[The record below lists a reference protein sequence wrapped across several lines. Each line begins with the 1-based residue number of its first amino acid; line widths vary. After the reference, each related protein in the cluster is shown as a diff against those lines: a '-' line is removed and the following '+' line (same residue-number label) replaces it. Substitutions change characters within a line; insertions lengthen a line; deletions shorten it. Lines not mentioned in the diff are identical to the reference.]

1 MEETFLNQLEKQLQI
16 AKDRLMVEFYEMII
30 LNKLLKSSLATV
42 LIFKGGTAIRLAY
55 QSPRFSED
63 LDFSLLKKI
72 KFSDFK
78 KEIEKLPKEITA
90 ISISELKEKYYTH
103 FALVK
108 VKDTLLKQ
116 AFSIKVEVSKRPV
129 IWKEKADYQ
138 FMPLVSPTGPLSLS
152 GLVVTLER
160 CYKDK
165 THAVYERTKGRDFFD
180 LWWLAQRL
188 NKKISPLRRK
198 FDKKLIINE
207 LHVFL
212 PRNYWQFL
220 HTILALY
227 ESRGRAS

>member
-1 MEETFLNQLEKQLQI
+1 MEEIFLSQLERQLQI

-30 LNKLLKSSLATV
+30 LNKLLKSSLATA
-42 LIFKGGTAIRLAY
+42 LIFKGGTALRLAY

-78 KEIEKLPKEITA
+78 KEIEELPKEVVT

-108 VKDTLLKQ
+108 IKDKLLKQ
-116 AFSIKVEVSKRPV
+116 TFSIKVEVSKRPV
-129 IWKEKADYQ
+129 NWIEREDYQ
-138 FMPLVSPTGPLSLS
+138 FSQLISPTSPLSLS

-165 THAVYERTKGRDFFD
+165 THAIYERTKGRDFFD
-180 LWWLAQRL
+180 LWWLSQRL
-188 NKKISPLRRK
+188 NKKISSLKRK
-198 FDKKLIINE
+198 FDKKLIMNE

-212 PRNYWQFL
+212 PRNYWQFVNN
-220 HTILALY
+220 ILFAY
-227 ESRGRAS
+227 ESRSRVS